1 MKYTVSMRIDGRI
14 DFEVEASSPQE
25 ALEKSAD
32 EFADADIDLN
42 KMNYIDVTPVT
53 TYDENGNNVDYRG

>member
-25 ALEKSAD
+25 ALEKSTD
-32 EFADADIDLN
+32 EFANADIDLN
-42 KMNYIDVTPVT
+42 RMNYIDANPVT
-53 TYDENGNNVDYRG
+53 VYDKNGKIADCRG